1 MPGVADSGKDAVI
14 VGAGIRIPLWQGSYS
29 DSIAAARADA
39 RAQRADQRALEDR
52 ASAELTTSLSN
63 VEDAVRRVALY
74 RGTLV
79 PQAESAY
86 DSVLGAYTVGRGTV
100 AQALLAQRDLLEL
113 RIELDRAR
121 ADYERAWA
129 RLEEITGR
137 EVRRASIAAEGES
150 APEATDE

>member
-1 MPGVADSGKDAVI
+1 
-14 VGAGIRIPLWQGSYS
+14 QGSYS

-39 RAQRADQRALEDR
+39 RAQRADQQALADR
-52 ASAELTTSLSN
+52 AAAELTTSLSN
-63 VEDAVRRVALY
+63 VADAVRRAALY

-86 DSVLGAYTVGRGTV
+86 DPVLGAYTVGRGTV
-100 AQALLAQRDLLEL
+100 AQTLLAQRDLLEL
-113 RIELDRAR
+113 RVELDRAR

-137 EVRRASIAAEGES
+137 EVRRTAV
-150 APEATDE
+150 APEGTSTAEVTDE

>member
-1 MPGVADSGKDAVI
+1 GVADSGKDAVI

-39 RAQRADQRALEDR
+39 RAQRADQRALADR
-52 ASAELTTSLSN
+52 AAAELTTSLSN
-63 VEDAVRRVALY
+63 VEDAVRRAALY

-100 AQALLAQRDLLEL
+100 AQTLLAQRDLLEL
-113 RIELDRAR
+113 RVELDRAR

-129 RLEEITGR
+129 RL
-137 EVRRASIAAEGES
+137 
-150 APEATDE
+150 